1 MSHTLMEA
9 FQWIG
14 DLLPEEHE
22 GRYFIRG
29 KAIHP
34 CKTYHP
40 NEWPQVRVY
49 LEEELIKSA
58 PSLTDK
64 PLLIDHTTELE
75 SPNKIL
81 QSAWEDGAV
90 EYVAEVSKPIYDL
103 VKNGEIQHVSI
114 EYDWHVLE
122 KLDGIAPRGLELT
135 GLSLLRQMKPGDPTS
150 SAEVWEGIINKL
162 KEMKKLSETTLEE
175 RVKNLEGLVKRL
187 TEQEDE
193 RERLHKEQQQR
204 AEKYG
209 IKPKRGGNLTK
220 PSEYE
225 KIPED
230 QFADPVNWKYPI
242 DAEHVDAALKY
253 FNQPDN
259 RGEYSPEEQTKI
271 MEKIIRAALANN
283 IEVSYQAEDSAYKAL
298 PEELKA
304 KLKGYEKPKTETEK
318 ALEEAQKTISA
329 LTKERD
335 ELRGKLNMG
344 EGVVQPGAKPSVLQ
358 GYVKAEEVL
367 AILPKQVP
375 YWWGAGP
382 HELVR
387 RLRAKCSQ
395 SYQGHPQD

>member
-1 MSHTLMEA
+1 MLTLTEA
-9 FQWIG
+9 FQWVG
-14 DLLPEEHE
+14 DLISEERE
-22 GRYFIRG
+22 GHFFIRG
-29 KAIHP
+29 RAIHP

-40 NEWPQVRVY
+40 QEWPQVRAY

-58 PSLTDK
+58 PSLSDK
-64 PLLIDHTTELE
+64 PLTLDHSTVLE
-75 SPNKIL
+75 PPNKVL
-81 QSAWEDGAV
+81 KAAWEDGAV
-90 EYVAEVSKPIYDL
+90 EYIAEVSKPIYDL
-103 VKNGEIQHVSI
+103 VKSGEISHVSI

-135 GLSLLRQMKPGDPTS
+135 GLSLLRHMQPGDRTT
-150 SAEVWEGIINKL
+150 SAEVWEGVVNKL
-162 KEMKKLSETTLEE
+162 KEMKKLSESTLEE
-175 RVKNLEGLVKRL
+175 RVKNLEGLVKRF

-209 IKPKRGGNLTK
+209 IQPKQGGNLTK

-259 RGEYSPEEQTKI
+259 RGEYSPEEQAKI
-271 MEKIIRAALANN
+271 MEKIVRAALANN
-283 IEVSYQAEDSAYKAL
+283 IEVAYQAEDPTYKVF
-298 PEELKA
+298 PEDLKA
-304 KLKGYEKPKTETEK
+304 KLKDYEKPKTEAEK
-318 ALEEAQKTISA
+318 GLEEAQKTIDA

-335 ELRGKLNMG
+335 ELKARLNMG
-344 EGVVQPGAKPSVLQ
+344 EGVVQPGEKPRAPP

-382 HELVR
+382 HELIR
-387 RLRAKCSQ
+387 RLRSKCSQ
-395 SYQGHPQD
+395 SN